1 VEFVKSAYSNIE
13 IKMKD
18 KCIAIIGASG
28 VIGSAVA
35 KALDSV
41 GFRLGLHYCNNKDP
55 IDELL
60 RSSTRPSEHYVYHS
74 PLENFA
80 SGTQVIDAFK
90 SHFGDLHGLALCA
103 GRVPWKHETQLTVED
118 WASASFELSAQP
130 FNMALYFSS
139 ICPPES
145 RIVALSSISA
155 KYGGSSNSRH
165 YGAAK
170 AAFESS
176 LIGLSRSLALRKI
189 CINVVRAGFVITP
202 QQTLGRTPEQIEER
216 VGKIPFGRPGR
227 PEEIA
232 GLFSFLFGNTSSYI
246 TGQCISISG
255 GD

>member
-1 VEFVKSAYSNIE
+1 MER
-13 IKMKD
+13 
-18 KCIAIIGASG
+18 KCIGIIGASG

-35 KALDSV
+35 KALDSE
-41 GFRLGLHYCNNKDP
+41 GFRLGLHYCSNEGA

-60 RSSTRPSEHYVYHS
+60 KSSDRPSDHYVCQS
-74 PLENFA
+74 SLANLD
-80 SGTQVIDAFK
+80 SGAQIIDAFRA
-90 SHFGDLHGLALCA
+90 HFGELHGLALCA
-103 GRVPWKHETQLTVED
+103 GRVPWKNETQLNVDD
-118 WASASFELSAQP
+118 WADSTFELAAQP
-130 FNMALYFSS
+130 FNMALHFSN

-170 AAFESS
+170 AALESS
-176 LIGLSRSLALRKI
+176 LIGLSHSLAFRKI
-189 CINVVRAGFVITP
+189 CVNVVRAGFVVTP
-202 QQTLGRTPEQIEER
+202 QQTSGRTPEQIEER
-216 VGKIPFGRPGR
+216 VEKIPFGRPGR

-232 GLFSFLFGNTSSYI
+232 GLFSFLFGETASFI